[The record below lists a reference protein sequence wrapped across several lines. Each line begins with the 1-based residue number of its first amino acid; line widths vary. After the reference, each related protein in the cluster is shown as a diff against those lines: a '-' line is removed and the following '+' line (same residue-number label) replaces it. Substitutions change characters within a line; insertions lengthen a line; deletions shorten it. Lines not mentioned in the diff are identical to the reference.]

1 MVLLWRLSQVTFCIS
16 YKSIKGC
23 IKLQIIHF
31 CHKSY
36 TWYYNSMNRIP
47 LVSFEKEFE
56 LLKDSY
62 IESFKHQLEISQ
74 FIGGSSVINFEKKI
88 ADYFNVKHAIGVG
101 NGTDALLIA
110 LESIKLNLSLDK
122 KNNKV
127 LTPAFSFFATSE
139 ALVKAGFEPIFVD
152 VNLETGNINVDHLEA
167 LIDENVVGI
176 LPVHLFGKSADL
188 EKILTIAEKYNLFVV
203 EDVAQA
209 FGSRYQKKLLGTLGD
224 AGCFSF
230 FPSKNLGAF
239 GDGGMIIT
247 NNDEVAKYSKM
258 LRNHGAEK
266 KYQNEIFGYNSRLDS
281 IQANFLSIKLDH
293 IDSFI
298 ESRVEIGTHYIK
310 KLKNNKNLTLL
321 NYEDSSFNYF
331 SLRVR
336 KDRNDLLE
344 YLDSKGIS
352 TAIYYPV
359 PLPNLNAHVSHR
371 TQEHYE
377 NASSLADTIFSLPIW
392 PMMSLDTVDVI
403 TDEINEYYN

>member
-16 YKSIKGC
+16 YKSIKVC

>member
-1 MVLLWRLSQVTFCIS
+1 
-16 YKSIKGC
+16 
-23 IKLQIIHF
+23 
-31 CHKSY
+31 
-36 TWYYNSMNRIP
+36 MNRIP

-62 IESFKHQLEISQ
+62 IKSFKHQLEISQ

-110 LESIKLNLSLDK
+110 LESIKLNLNLDK

-188 EKILTIAEKYNLFVV
+188 EKILIIAEKYNLFVV

-310 KLKNNKNLTLL
+310 KLRNNKNLILL

-331 SLRVR
+331 SLRVL
-336 KDRNDLLE
+336 KDRNHLLE

-359 PLPNLNAHVSHR
+359 PLPNLNAHASHK
-371 TQEHYE
+371 TKDYYE
-377 NASSLADTIFSLPIW
+377 NASLLADTIFSLPIW

-403 TDEINEYYN
+403 TDEINQYYN

>member
-1 MVLLWRLSQVTFCIS
+1 
-16 YKSIKGC
+16 
-23 IKLQIIHF
+23 
-31 CHKSY
+31 
-36 TWYYNSMNRIP
+36 MNRIP

-110 LESIKLNLSLDK
+110 LESIKLNLNLDK

-188 EKILTIAEKYNLFVV
+188 EKILIIAEKYNLFVV

-266 KYQNEIFGYNSRLDS
+266 KYQSHESHLSYTDICRILHFCLRWLIRFCSAVTGTIFGKNPAIIFIPQY
-281 IQANFLSIKLDH
+281 LSQL
-293 IDSFI
+293 
-298 ESRVEIGTHYIK
+298 Y
-310 KLKNNKNLTLL
+310 
-321 NYEDSSFNYF
+321 
-331 SLRVR
+331 
-336 KDRNDLLE
+336 
-344 YLDSKGIS
+344 
-352 TAIYYPV
+352 
-359 PLPNLNAHVSHR
+359 SHR
-371 TQEHYE
+371 YFGRT
-377 NASSLADTIFSLPIW
+377 
-392 PMMSLDTVDVI
+392 
-403 TDEINEYYN
+403 